1 MGDTGAEPL
10 DKWLYGLGINY
21 RLTPGVSVYGSYSE
35 GTSNAFN
42 YLTVDGSS
50 LVPTE
55 SEQYEVGA
63 KFAFDDQRFI
73 ITTALF
79 RIDER
84 NVPMQDPLNPQF
96 FRSEAGLQSEGLEI
110 EARGRLTPKL
120 NVSLAYTNMRST
132 NMEDEGLPT
141 GKPRQHVNMW
151 ASYQLSGGWS
161 VGGGIDARSTIE
173 ARGLTREQPINA
185 PGQARLDAMVRY
197 DAKTWSSV
205 LGVRNIADR
214 RLYGDVINPVATYV
228 EPERTFTL
236 TTTVKF

>member
-1 MGDTGAEPL
+1 M
-10 DKWLYGLGINY
+10 I
-21 RLTPGVSVYGSYSE
+21 
-35 GTSNAFN
+35 
-42 YLTVDGSS
+42 
-50 LVPTE
+50 
-55 SEQYEVGA
+55 
-63 KFAFDDQRFI
+63 AFDPALVDSLKAKP
-73 ITTALF
+73 ITATVT
-79 RIDER
+79 ID
-84 NVPMQDPLNPQF
+84 
-96 FRSEAGLQSEGLEI
+96 
-110 EARGRLTPKL
+110 
-120 NVSLAYTNMRST
+120 
-132 NMEDEGLPT
+132 
-141 GKPRQHVNMW
+141 MW